1 MGRIDGPFRDVYPAL
16 DRFSIERIGRY
27 ARASDKMETRDVEE
41 FERFADSGEGKRVET
56 IA

>member
-41 FERFADSGEGKRVET
+41 FERFADLGEGKRVET
-56 IA
+56 VA